1 MPAHVAILAS
11 ASTFSPVLLAIVP
24 VTLASPQPP
33 RLLVWFLV
41 GGGLVG
47 LAAGI
52 AIVAALQ
59 SLGQTPH
66 RGSPH
71 VGPGVGI
78 AVGILGLV
86 IAGVR
91 VLRRRRRVRDPA
103 GVPSGRPGG
112 LGPIQRLLAKGPP
125 RGMFVLGTILGSPV
139 SSTGPRS
146 RTSPRVSPP
155 EARTSCS

>member
-1 MPAHVAILAS
+1 
-11 ASTFSPVLLAIVP
+11 
-24 VTLASPQPP
+24 
-33 RLLVWFLV
+33 V
-41 GGGLVG
+41 GGGLVS

-52 AIVAALQ
+52 AIMAALQ
-59 SLGQTPH
+59 GLGQTHH

-71 VGPGVGI
+71 FGPGVDI

-86 IAGVR
+86 IAGVL

-112 LGPIQRLLAKGPP
+112 LGPIQRLLANGSP